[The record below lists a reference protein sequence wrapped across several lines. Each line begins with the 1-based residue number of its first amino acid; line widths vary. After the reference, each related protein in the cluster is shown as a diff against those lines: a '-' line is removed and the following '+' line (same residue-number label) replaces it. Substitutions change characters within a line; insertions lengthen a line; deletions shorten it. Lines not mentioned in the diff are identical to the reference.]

1 MSTGSEMTL
10 CGIRGVYYT
19 VPSFLIAEMGM
30 YKFPDGSM

>member
-1 MSTGSEMTL
+1 MTL